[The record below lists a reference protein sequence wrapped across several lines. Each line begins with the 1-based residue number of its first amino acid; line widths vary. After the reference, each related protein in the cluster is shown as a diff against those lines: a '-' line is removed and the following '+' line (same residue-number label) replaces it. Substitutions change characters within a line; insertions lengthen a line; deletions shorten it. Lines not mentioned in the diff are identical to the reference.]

1 MEEKRIP
8 LAWPVR
14 WRRIRS
20 QTIPIVCFA
29 GALVASGWMWQWH
42 GASVQGVGE
51 VDGLRVDITS
61 PTAGLVVA
69 MPSQRG
75 GGQWTVFDRVSAGD
89 IIARIDDQQLEA
101 TKSLLRRDVK
111 DLIDQVEELQEQSAA
126 DGAQV
131 DESVGIAL
139 EHERSRLAAIE
150 QLASTPSP
158 AGASRAAEADSAPPE
173 LSDKVAAQT
182 RDEIVRMREARRALD
197 LRWEELSLRTGLLEI
212 PAPISGTLVNVY
224 CWPGQIVHPGGLI
237 ATVAADHG
245 QHIVGYVPE
254 HSTIEPKVGMRVTL
268 RARLSGAPRLTS
280 EVEEVGQMIER
291 LPEHHWSIAN
301 MAQWGLPVRIKMP
314 ADAVLKPGALVDI
327 VFHTADAR

>member
-20 QTIPIVCFA
+20 QTIPILFFVA
-29 GALVASGWMWQWH
+29 TVVASGWMWQWH

-61 PTAGLVVA
+61 PTSGLVVA

-75 GGQWTVFDRVSAGD
+75 GGQWTVFDRVAAGD

-111 DLIDQVEELQEQSAA
+111 DLIDQVEDLQEQQSEA
-126 DGAQV
+126 GTQL
-131 DESVGIAL
+131 DESVRVAL
-139 EHERSRLAAIE
+139 EYERSRLQAIE
-150 QLASTPSP
+150 QLATTPAP
-158 AGASRAAEADSAPPE
+158 VGANRAAEADAAPPE

-197 LRWEELSLRTGLLEI
+197 VRWEELSLRTGLLEI

-254 HSTIEPKVGMRVTL
+254 HSTIQPKVGMRVTL

-280 EVEEVGQMIER
+280 EVDEVGQMIER
-291 LPEHHWSIAN
+291 LPEHHWAVAN
-301 MAQWGLPVRIKMP
+301 IAQWGLPVRIKMP
-314 ADAVLKPGALVDI
+314 SEASLRPGALVDI

>member
-8 LAWPVR
+8 LAWTVR

-20 QTIPIVCFA
+20 QTIPIACFA
-29 GALVASGWMWQWH
+29 AALFASGWLWRWH
-42 GASVQGVGE
+42 GASVQGIGE

-61 PTAGLVVA
+61 PTAGLVIA
-69 MPSQRG
+69 LPSQTR
-75 GGQWTVFDRVSAGD
+75 GQWTVFDRVTAGD
-89 IIARIDDQQLEA
+89 TIARIDDQQLEA

-111 DLIDQVEELQEQSAA
+111 DLIEQVKQLQQQQSET
-126 DGAQV
+126 GAEV
-131 DESVGIAL
+131 DESVRRAL
-139 EHERSRLAAIE
+139 AYEQSRLQAIE
-150 QLASTPSP
+150 QLASTPAP
-158 AGASRAAEADSAPPE
+158 VGANEARPSDAAPPE
-173 LSDKVAAQT
+173 LSDQVAAET

-197 LRWEELSLRTGLLEI
+197 VRWEELSLRTGLLEI

-237 ATVAADHG
+237 ATIAADHG

-280 EVEEVGQMIER
+280 EIEEVGRMIEQ
-291 LPEHHWSIAN
+291 LPSHQRAVAN
-301 MAQWGLPVRIKMP
+301 IPQWGLPVRIKMP
-314 ADAVLKPGALVDI
+314 SEAALKPGALVDI